1 MKAFKLADCCLQIM
15 LFALGV
21 IWVLLR
27 SDKEDCLVGY
37 CFVAAGDLLS
47 CLIHVALKYDQK
59 KPSARSEYY
68 KNMIWIVAIGAGC
81 WAFGAML
88 KLYIYGML
96 LIFPVTALLYI
107 SICIKETENL
117 PQKSIPDEK

>member
-1 MKAFKLADCCLQIM
+1 MKTFKIIDYCLQVL
-15 LFALGV
+15 LFAFGV
-21 IWVLLR
+21 FWVLLH
-27 SDKEDCLVGY
+27 SDKEDCLLGY

-47 CLIHVALKYDQK
+47 CLIHVALKYEPAK
-59 KPSARSEYY
+59 ASPRNEYY
-68 KNMIWIVAIGAGC
+68 KNMVCIVAIGAGC

-107 SICIKETENL
+107 SICIKETEAW
-117 PQKSIPDEK
+117 PDKKYGE